1 MYNIIMCTFIGIIFV
16 STPDDDEPGRPNT
29 PDSDE
34 DLEMDGDEVDDD

>member
-1 MYNIIMCTFIGIIFV
+1 MSALLLESFLF
-16 STPDDDEPGRPNT
+16 STPDDDELGRPNT